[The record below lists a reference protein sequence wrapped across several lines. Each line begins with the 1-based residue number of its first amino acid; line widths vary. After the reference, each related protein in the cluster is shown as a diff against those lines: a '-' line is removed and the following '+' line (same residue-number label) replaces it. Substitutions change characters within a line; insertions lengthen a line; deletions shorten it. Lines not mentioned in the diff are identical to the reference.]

1 MFHGQLKNTQFI
13 FNSLLSESF
22 IYYLVL
28 CANIYIYKKRVPGF
42 INNKWNKI
50 FFTWFCFLIK
60 NAFEPQTCRWQTE
73 VYSPAPAPSSL
84 CSPSFISLCVKRC
97 IIQFAGQLWLLFKRL
112 ETVHQQCEAHT
123 DEILKTAQGSVCII
137 FPSIPWRLSLPRS
150 QLVAGY
156 QFGFANGG
164 ITQRAGVTSTT
175 DLQKTWS
182 AEVSSGSV
190 MYSRGEVAG

>member
-73 VYSPAPAPSSL
+73 VYSPALQCEPAPSSL

-112 ETVHQQCEAHT
+112 ETVWGAYRWNIKDGSRFGLHYFPIHPLAAFSTSQPTGGWVSIWICEWWHHT
-123 DEILKTAQGSVCII
+123 KSWSHFYHRPAEDVVSWGVE
-137 FPSIPWRLSLPRS
+137 R
-150 QLVAGY
+150 
-156 QFGFANGG
+156 
-164 ITQRAGVTSTT
+164 QRDV
-175 DLQKTWS
+175 
-182 AEVSSGSV
+182 
-190 MYSRGEVAG
+190 